1 MVSAPSS
8 SSVRG
13 RRQAPP
19 TAPTGAVR
27 AVGRSTVLDA
37 SEAEL
42 ATRFANGDPSALA
55 ALYEQHA
62 PLVFSLA
69 RRALGNTQDAE
80 DVTQQVFIAAWR
92 GRAGYRP
99 ERGALGGW
107 IVGVARHVILDART
121 ARTRR
126 NDLQRVLIGQHAQV
140 VRTYSRDECE
150 QALNR
155 VLVLQKLGLLSPV
168 QRRLVGMSIYG
179 DMTQT
184 QISEETGLPL
194 GTVKSHIRRALHALR
209 RVMEPPAD
217 PADQSP

>member
-1 MVSAPSS
+1 MPHATSTRAT
-8 SSVRG
+8 
-13 RRQAPP
+13 Q
-19 TAPTGAVR
+19 TAE
-27 AVGRSTVLDA
+27 RSMMLDG

-42 ATRFANGDPSALA
+42 SARFTSGDPSALA
-55 ALYEQHA
+55 ALYERHS
-62 PLVFSLA
+62 PLVYALA
-69 RRALGNTQDAE
+69 RRALGNAQDAE

-107 IVGVARHVILDART
+107 LAGIARHVILDART

-126 NDLQRVLIGQHAQV
+126 TDLEHALTRQHAQV
-140 VRTYSRDECE
+140 VRNHSRDECE

-155 VLVLQKLGLLSPV
+155 VLVLQKLCLLSPV
-168 QRRLVGMSIYG
+168 QRRLVGMAIYG
-179 DMTQT
+179 DMTQA

-209 RVMEPPAD
+209 RCMEPPA
-217 PADQSP
+217 

>member
-1 MVSAPSS
+1 MLSAQSS
-8 SSVRG
+8 SPARG
-13 RRQAPP
+13 NPQALLA
-19 TAPTGAVR
+19 APTR
-27 AVGRSTVLDA
+27 AAHPASRSTTLDE

-42 ATRFANGDPSALA
+42 AQRFVSGDPAALA
-55 ALYEQHA
+55 ALYEQHSA
-62 PLVFSLA
+62 LVYSLA
-69 RRALGNTQDAE
+69 RRALGNAQDAE

-107 IVGVARHVILDART
+107 VVGIARHVILDART

-126 NDLQRVLIGQHAQV
+126 TDLERALTGQHAQV
-140 VRTYSRDECE
+140 VRNYSKDECD

-168 QRRLVGMSIYG
+168 QRRLVGMAIYG
-179 DMTQT
+179 DMTQA

-194 GTVKSHIRRALHALR
+194 GTVKSHIRRALHSLR
-209 RVMEPPAD
+209 RCMEPPA
-217 PADQSP
+217 

>member
-1 MVSAPSS
+1 MVSAHPSPPAH
-8 SSVRG
+8 G
-13 RRQAPP
+13 NPHAPP
-19 TAPTGAVR
+19 APPAAPCGTPRR
-27 AVGRSTVLDA
+27 ADRSTVLDE

-55 ALYEQHA
+55 TLYRQNSALVY
-62 PLVFSLA
+62 SLA
-69 RRALGNTQDAE
+69 RRALGNAQDAE

-92 GRAGYRP
+92 GRAGYRA

-107 IVGVARHVILDART
+107 LVGIARHVILDART

-126 NDLQRVLIGQHAQV
+126 TELERVLTGQHAQA
-140 VRTYSRDECE
+140 VRTYSKDECE

-168 QRRLVGMSIYG
+168 QRRLVGMAIYG
-179 DMTQT
+179 DMTQA

-194 GTVKSHIRRALHALR
+194 GTVKSHIRRALLSLR
-209 RVMEPPAD
+209 RWMEPSA
-217 PADQSP
+217 

>member
-1 MVSAPSS
+1 MISA
-8 SSVRG
+8 R
-13 RRQAPP
+13 P
-19 TAPTGAVR
+19 TSPAQGGQKALHAAPTRTARPAGH
-27 AVGRSTVLDA
+27 STTLDE

-42 ATRFANGDPSALA
+42 AQRFASGDPAALA
-55 ALYEQHA
+55 ALYEQHSA
-62 PLVFSLA
+62 LVYSLA
-69 RRALGNTQDAE
+69 RRALGNAQDAE

-99 ERGALGGW
+99 ERGVIGGW
-107 IVGVARHVILDART
+107 LVGIARHVILDTRT

-126 NDLQRVLIGQHAQV
+126 TDLERALTGQHAQV
-140 VRTYSRDECE
+140 VRDYSKDECE

-168 QRRLVGMSIYG
+168 QRRLVGMAIYG
-179 DMTQT
+179 DMTQA

-209 RVMEPPAD
+209 RCMEPPA
-217 PADQSP
+217 

>member
-13 RRQAPP
+13 RRPAPLA
-19 TAPTGAVR
+19 APTRAVR
-27 AVGRSTVLDA
+27 AAGRSTVLDA

-42 ATRFANGDPSALA
+42 ATRFASGDPSALA

-62 PLVFSLA
+62 PLVHSLA

-126 NDLQRVLIGQHAQV
+126 TDLQRVLTDQHAQV
-140 VRTYSRDECE
+140 VRTYSRDESE

-209 RVMEPPAD
+209 RAMEPPV
-217 PADQSP
+217 

>member
-1 MVSAPSS
+1 MVSAQSS
-8 SSVRG
+8 SAAG
-13 RRQAPP
+13 GNPQALLA
-19 TAPTGAVR
+19 APTR
-27 AVGRSTVLDA
+27 AAHPASRSTTLDESEA
-37 SEAEL
+37 SAAEL
-42 ATRFANGDPSALA
+42 AQRFASGDPAALA
-55 ALYEQHA
+55 ALYEQHSA
-62 PLVFSLA
+62 LVYSLA
-69 RRALGNTQDAE
+69 RRALGNAQDAE

-107 IVGVARHVILDART
+107 IVGIARHVILDTRT

-126 NDLQRVLIGQHAQV
+126 TDLERALTGQHVQV
-140 VRTYSRDECE
+140 VRNSSKDECD

-168 QRRLVGMSIYG
+168 QRRLVGMAIYG
-179 DMTQT
+179 DMTQA

-209 RVMEPPAD
+209 RCMEQPA
-217 PADQSP
+217 